1 MTPGLLVVL
10 ALLGLVAVWG
20 DWRESRDQDDA

>member
-1 MTPGLLVVL
+1 MTPTLLLVL

-20 DWRESRDQDDA
+20 DWRESRDQERP